1 MLAAMRT
8 NLGHGLTRSGLAS
21 VSSFG
26 DDGWGTLDV
35 EPDDLGREGGSVAF
49 HSTAIVD
56 GSRTIDVGTRVRYRV
71 VPGRQ
76 GRWEA
81 TDVEPIDP
89 T

>member
-1 MLAAMRT
+1 MRT
-8 NLGHGLTRSGLAS
+8 SLGHGRTTRSGFAT

-26 DDGWGTLDV
+26 DDGWGTLDP
-35 EPDDLGREGGSVAF
+35 ESGSAGPAGESVAF
-49 HSTAIVD
+49 HSTAIID

-71 VPGRQ
+71 VAGRQ

-81 TDVEPIDP
+81 TDVEPVDP